1 MNLIHEQET
10 SSEKQE
16 VLTHIIRQAIPPAK
30 YYSAGSVD
38 ISKFR
43 HAGFG
48 ASICTIF
55 TEPIQNYASI
65 YVQRQLNAA
74 LKGEGQDSDNLDLID
89 KIARHCNSSHLLKI
103 AAEQESQ
110 KLYTAAY
117 IYRKCLNAEVKKIT
131 VESFVINIS
140 ADTLQLYVPEYDL
153 ELSVIINDQSLP
165 GGQHIYDPV
174 LNEMDIVWSD
184 GDDNDKARQTLKHLS
199 GVYINILVDMKV
211 VKPVFQVEL
220 LKQ

>member
-1 MNLIHEQET
+1 MIHEQEA
-10 SSEKQE
+10 SSEKQDT
-16 VLTHIIRQAIPPAK
+16 LTHIIRQAIPPAK

-38 ISKFR
+38 ISKFC
-43 HAGFG
+43 HVGYG
-48 ASICTIF
+48 ASICTMF

-65 YVQRQLNAA
+65 HVQRQLNAA
-74 LKGEGQDSDNLDLID
+74 LKGEGQDSENFDLID
-89 KIARHCNSSHLLKI
+89 KIARHCNSSYLLKI

-131 VESFVINIS
+131 VESFVININ

-153 ELSVIINDQSLP
+153 DLSVIINDQSLP
-165 GGQHIYDPV
+165 GGHHIYDPI
-174 LNEMDIVWSD
+174 LNEMDITWPD
-184 GDDNDKARQTLKHLS
+184 GDDNDRAKQKLKHLS
-199 GVYINILVDMKV
+199 SVYISILVNMKV
-211 VKPVFQVEL
+211 VKPVFQIEL

>member
-10 SSEKQE
+10 SSEKQDT
-16 VLTHIIRQAIPPAK
+16 LIHIIRQAIPPAK

-43 HAGFG
+43 HASFG
-48 ASICTIF
+48 ASICTMF

-65 YVQRQLNAA
+65 HVQRQLNAA
-74 LKGEGQDSDNLDLID
+74 LKGESQDSENFDLID
-89 KIARHCNSSHLLKI
+89 KVARHCNSSYLLKI

-117 IYRKCLNAEVKKIT
+117 IYRQCLNAEIKKIT
-131 VESFVINIS
+131 LESFVIKIN
-140 ADTLQLYVPEYDL
+140 ADTLHLYVPEYDL
-153 ELSVIINDQSLP
+153 DLSVIINDQSLP
-165 GGQHIYDPV
+165 GGHHIYDPI

-184 GDDNDKARQTLKHLS
+184 GDDNDSAKQTLKHLS
-199 GVYINILVDMKV
+199 NIYISILVDMKV